1 MRNFTVLLC
10 AGLSLMLIGCGS
22 DAPKQGLVDPPKEI
36 FDAQMLTG
44 LAPGAR
50 LEINS
55 QIQNKVE
62 VEVVVYPDDP
72 AIPGNEVAV
81 DYART
86 GWADGPDEDT
96 AKEDAS
102 LEAENNLHVTLQAE
116 HNTVKLHL
124 KPGRAVP
131 HVKDTVVLHVRV
143 PPRTQIVVTL
153 QSGNVQVA
161 GDLTDVEVFTG
172 NGNIGVRGA
181 TGSLTLKTRHGDIHV
196 DDLRYQ
202 AEERGVLEL
211 EAVEGSIQI
220 FAVNVSVS
228 AQTTRKDI
236 RFVGS
241 LAEGPDNLFTT
252 TDGGKITLALPD
264 DLPYT
269 FTAYGGKQ
277 VLNDFTA
284 GTLVC
289 GTVEGGLYDFHAQ
302 TTPSLV
308 GHTSVGKWLTTTD
321 YVSGTMIQNNY
332 FLFHTNRSAVAK
344 FLPAAGAP
352 QQSGGT
358 LWTSECDQPARQ
370 NAVAPIRFT
379 VQTGKKGI
387 IEVRLIR
394 KH

>member
-1 MRNFTVLLC
+1 MRNFNLFLC
-10 AGLSLMLIGCGS
+10 AGLSLALIGCGS

-50 LEINS
+50 LEIDS
-55 QIQNKVE
+55 QIQNNVE

-86 GWADGPDEDT
+86 GWADGPNVDT

-102 LEAENNLHVTLQAE
+102 LEAENNLQVTLQAE
-116 HNTVKLHL
+116 HNTVKIHL

-143 PPRTQIVVTL
+143 PPRTQLVVTL

-172 NGNIGVRGA
+172 NGNIEVRGA
-181 TGSLTLKTRHGDIHV
+181 TGSLTLKTHHGGIQV

-202 AEERGVLEL
+202 AEERGALEL
-211 EAVEGSIQI
+211 EAAEGSIQI
-220 FAVNVSVS
+220 FAVNVRVS
-228 AQTTRKDI
+228 AQTTKGNI
-236 RFVGS
+236 RFIGS
-241 LAEGPDNLFTT
+241 LAEGPNNSFTT
-252 TDGGKITLALPD
+252 TDGGNIMLALPD

-269 FTAYGGKQ
+269 FKAVGGKQ

-289 GTVEGGLYDFHAQ
+289 GDLESGVSNFHEEK
-302 TTPSLV
+302 TPSTI
-308 GHTSVGKWLTTTD
+308 GHTMVGELITTTD
-321 YVSGTMIQNNY
+321 YVAGTMFQNKH
-332 FLFHTNRSAVAK
+332 FLFHTNRTVVAK
-344 FLPAAGAP
+344 FQPASNTSR
-352 QQSGGT
+352 QHGGT
-358 LWTSECDQPARQ
+358 LWTPECDQPARQ
-370 NAVAPIRFT
+370 NDVAPIRFT